1 MSKFQ
6 QVNANPP
13 VLEVKVGANEVIFT
27 TVASMCDNVHYMK
40 FKRQPGGEF
49 KMNCFSDHCSHS
61 YNNFGFKIP
70 QFEME
75 WLADEGNWPTVI
87 KQINSG
93 YQRIMEVK
101 SR

>member
-40 FKRQPGGEF
+40 FKRPVGGEF
-49 KMNCFSDHCSHS
+49 KMSCSGHS